1 MHFRY
6 QFDSR
11 IITVGLDETAK
22 QKIPAKFE
30 VLIVVHV
37 KAQVFW
43 EVTPCRLVKISFP
56 FSVAEVTQTMVFWM
70 LTMRGAGYVA
80 TCWGGGEGAYKILLP
95 KPQRKRPLG
104 RPTYRQED
112 NIEIFLQEI
121 GQGAWTGLIWI
132 MYGQVLSSFKRC

>member
-80 TCWGGGEGAYKILLP
+80 TCWGGEKVHTRFYSRNLSERDHLEDLRIDRKTIL
-95 KPQRKRPLG
+95 K
-104 RPTYRQED
+104 Y
-112 NIEIFLQEI
+112 
-121 GQGAWTGLIWI
+121 
-132 MYGQVLSSFKRC
+132 SFKK